1 MSLVYQSLAVYE
13 NPLCHQPQLS
23 DLRSQT
29 ASDFLTFGEVLS
41 AKIIMDRET
50 GRSRG
55 FGFIEMQ
62 SEAADSAT
70 KGMNGKEVEGR
81 VLTVTE
87 ARPRGQAKNHAQYGG
102 RDRAIP

>member
-1 MSLVYQSLAVYE
+1 MKTLYVT
-13 NPLCHQPQLS
+13 NLS
-23 DLRSQT
+23 YLIDDLRLRQIFSP
-29 ASDFLTFGEVLS
+29 FGEVLS

-55 FGFIEMQ
+55 FGFVEMQ

>member
-1 MSLVYQSLAVYE
+1 MKTLYVT
-13 NPLCHQPQLS
+13 NLS
-23 DLRSQT
+23 YLIDDLRLRQIFSP
-29 ASDFLTFGEVLS
+29 FGEVLS
-41 AKIIMDRET
+41 AKIIIDRET

-55 FGFIEMQ
+55 FGFVEMQ

>member
-1 MSLVYQSLAVYE
+1 MKTLYVT
-13 NPLCHQPQLS
+13 NLS
-23 DLRSQT
+23 YLIDDLRLRQIFSP
-29 ASDFLTFGEVLS
+29 FGEVLS
-41 AKIIMDRET
+41 AKIIMDREP

-55 FGFIEMQ
+55 FGFVEMQ

>member
-1 MSLVYQSLAVYE
+1 MKTLYVT
-13 NPLCHQPQLS
+13 NLS
-23 DLRSQT
+23 YLIDDFRLRQIFSP
-29 ASDFLTFGEVLS
+29 FGEVLS

-55 FGFIEMQ
+55 FGFVEMQ

>member
-1 MSLVYQSLAVYE
+1 MMKTLYVT
-13 NPLCHQPQLS
+13 NLS
-23 DLRSQT
+23 YLIDDLRLRQIFT
-29 ASDFLTFGEVLS
+29 PFGEVLS

-62 SEAADSAT
+62 SEIADAAI

-87 ARPRGQAKNHAQYGG
+87 ARPRAQARNQTQYTE
-102 RDRAIP
+102 RKQAIPERA

>member
-1 MSLVYQSLAVYE
+1 MMKTLYVT
-13 NPLCHQPQLS
+13 NLS
-23 DLRSQT
+23 YLIDDFRLRQIFT
-29 ASDFLTFGEVLS
+29 PFGEVLS

-62 SEAADSAT
+62 SEIADAAI

-87 ARPRGQAKNHAQYGG
+87 ARPRAQARNQTQYTEPKQ
-102 RDRAIP
+102 AIP